1 MKRGR
6 ASVAL
11 VGCFL
16 ALARPAAARTQTP
29 ASANALPADTAVPEQ
44 FRSLYR
50 ELDATLRLAAQA
62 YPFNRGA
69 ARPLGVPYLFISPTV
84 LRSPASDSAAWR
96 DLLATLDAFKA
107 MRMEGVSVM
116 IAAPFLTVGN
126 PKALIDVYRRIAAEV
141 HARSMK
147 LYVEHFVSPPFS
159 PYALTGLRDDPQGK
173 KDFLDMM
180 EKEVSLIYTDVRPD
194 YLSLVTEPETLR
206 RWTRLSLSADEWAM
220 WIGEV
225 AAHLKSTNASPSTR
239 LGAGAGTW
247 EAEEFVLRFA
257 QQASLDYVDFH
268 LYALNLNGDD
278 QLARLSTLIHK
289 VREVRS
295 SIAITVGEAWLYKH
309 GAAEPKGMVNT
320 DAFARDNFGFWAPL
334 DERFLRVLWG
344 IAQKERIAVVVPYFS
359 QFFFS
364 YYTIGTVESSQLPP
378 WPASVPASWDKALE
392 SIRKRQLSAT
402 GKAIAAMLDD
412 GKK

>member
-29 ASANALPADTAVPEQ
+29 ASANASAADTAVPEQ

-50 ELDATLRLAAQA
+50 ELDATLRLAAKA

-180 EKEVSLIYTDVRPD
+180 EKEVSLIYRDVRPD

-206 RWTRLSLSADEWAM
+206 RWTRLSLSADEWAT

-225 AAHLKSTNASPSTR
+225 AAHLKSTNASPGTR

-247 EAEEFVLRFA
+247 EAEDFVLRFA

-278 QLARLSTLIHK
+278 QLARLTTLIHK

-309 GAAEPKGMVNT
+309 GATEPKGMVNT
-320 DAFARDNFGFWAPL
+320 DALHSG
-334 DERFLRVLWG
+334 
-344 IAQKERIAVVVPYFS
+344 
-359 QFFFS
+359 
-364 YYTIGTVESSQLPP
+364 SSRR
-378 WPASVPASWDKALE
+378 AE
-392 SIRKRQLSAT
+392 
-402 GKAIAAMLDD
+402 
-412 GKK
+412 